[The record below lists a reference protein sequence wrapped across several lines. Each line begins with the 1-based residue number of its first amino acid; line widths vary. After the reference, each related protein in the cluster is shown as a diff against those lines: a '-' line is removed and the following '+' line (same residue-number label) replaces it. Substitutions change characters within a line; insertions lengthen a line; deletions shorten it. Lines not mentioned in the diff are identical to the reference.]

1 MTVRRKERN
10 GMNIAVPMM
19 GENADAL
26 LREAACIAA
35 HPGAEWAEWR
45 ADALRPLPSAQTV
58 QTLVPQILSALAGK
72 PLLFTLRTE
81 GIGMPDA
88 YAELLLSAARS
99 GAQWI
104 DAEALNLPNAALTVK
119 QLHQAGSR
127 VIASHHDFDGTPSA
141 DRLLAQANRLRAS
154 GADMIKLAC
163 MVQNDADIRVL
174 REVCGTLAGQGTPFC
189 VIPMGET
196 GMQARTEAKSWGC
209 ALTFACLDRASAP
222 GQRTVDEMA
231 QFCK

>member
-1 MTVRRKERN
+1 
-10 GMNIAVPMM
+10 MNIAVPMT

-35 HPGAEWAEWR
+35 HPGADWAEWR
-45 ADALRPLPSAQTV
+45 ADALRPLPSAQIV
-58 QTLVPQILSALAGK
+58 QAFIPRLLHALAGK

-81 GIGMPDA
+81 GGSMPDT
-88 YAELLLSAARS
+88 YAELLLSAARG

-104 DAEALNLPNAALTVK
+104 DAETLNLPNAAFLVK
-119 QLHQAGSR
+119 QLHLSGSR
-127 VIASHHDFDGTPSA
+127 VIASHHDFIGTPPA
-141 DRLLAQANRLRAS
+141 ERLLAQTNRLRAS

-163 MVQNDADIRVL
+163 MVQSDADIRVL
-174 REVCGTLAGQGTPFC
+174 REVCGTLAEQGTPFC
-189 VIPMGET
+189 VIPMGEA
-196 GMQARTEAKSWGC
+196 GLQARLEAKAWGC
-209 ALTFACLDRASAP
+209 ALTFACLDRPSAP

>member
-1 MTVRRKERN
+1 
-10 GMNIAVPMM
+10 MNIAVPMM

-35 HPGAEWAEWR
+35 HPGADWAEWR

-58 QTLVPQILSALAGK
+58 QMLVPRILHVLAGK

-81 GIGMPDA
+81 GGNMPDA
-88 YAELLLSAARS
+88 CAELLLSAARS

-104 DAEALNLPNAALTVK
+104 DAEVLNLPNAAMLVK

-141 DRLLAQANRLRAS
+141 DQLLAQANRLRAS

-163 MVQNDADIRVL
+163 MVQNDADIGVMRK
-174 REVCGTLAGQGTPFC
+174 VCGTLAGQETPFC
-189 VIPMGET
+189 VIPMGEA

-209 ALTFACLDRASAP
+209 ALTFACLDCASAP